1 MELVHSLND
10 YLQKLELGRRGG
22 PRGEITRLRNQTNRL
37 LGCAIAVDDLRD
49 ATRDRGSLMVVASE
63 RDLWWDPHRPDQGAL
78 WNFTITLSA
87 DFFEQITRRPVPVDL
102 EVIKALR
109 RSPLQLALYAW
120 LTWRFSILEKET
132 TVPWEY
138 LELQFGADYKR
149 SRKFR
154 EKLRQALRPVLKL
167 YPTAR
172 CIATTQGLLLSPSP
186 PSGPSGKWL
195 DNG

>member
-1 MELVHSLND
+1 VISGGTHID
-10 YLQKLELGRRGG
+10 RTRGLSG
-22 PRGEITRLRNQTNRL
+22 TPPSPYRL
-37 LGCAIAVDDLRD
+37 I
-49 ATRDRGSLMVVASE
+49 
-63 RDLWWDPHRPDQGAL
+63 
-78 WNFTITLSA
+78 
-87 DFFEQITRRPVPVDL
+87 FEQITRRPVPVDL

-186 PSGPSGKWL
+186 PSVPKKPRRRP
-195 DNG
+195 